1 MAAHRGSSILEIPV
15 VCAGHKVDRSGEAP
29 SREQADALND
39 ALRAFNATPNEICEI
54 AWGHRSFGQYKLHKL
69 VYHTVRVSTDLTS
82 QLPATVD
89 VEKPPP

>member
-29 SREQADALND
+29 SREQADALKD
-39 ALRAFNATPNEICEI
+39 TLRAFNAAANEICEI

-69 VYHTVRVSTDLTS
+69 VYHTVRVSTGLTS